1 MGKVLLY
8 TRSRPP
14 QPPEA
19 AAQNARD
26 DEAHARCVSFV
37 RANARGEVEGLF
49 GPDSVSWA
57 MYREPATLFAGLSA
71 VMLQMAHP
79 AIAAGVSQHST
90 FAEDLRG
97 RAARTSAALYRLVF
111 GTLDDALDISR
122 GLHRMHSRVWGR
134 VDAADRGAYRAND
147 QTLLR
152 WVAATVTVAGE
163 QAFEALVRP
172 LTDAERD
179 RSYREMQLA
188 NAAVGV
194 APESLPGDRVAFDG
208 WYARELQSPALAVGP
223 TARNVAA
230 AIERSALF
238 FGPFDAL
245 LTAGFLPPAWREAYG
260 FRWGRARQAQFD
272 AALRGLRG
280 AVALSPAPYR
290 YVVAWHQAT
299 ARVARHRGA
308 STGRYTRA
316 LDALGRRWRLPTG
329 LGA

>member
-97 RAARTSAALYRLVF
+97 RAARTSAALYRLATPSEGCVRID
-111 GTLDDALDISR
+111 GID
-122 GLHRMHSRVWGR
+122 
-134 VDAADRGAYRAND
+134 
-147 QTLLR
+147 
-152 WVAATVTVAGE
+152 VAA
-163 QAFEALVRP
+163 LN
-172 LTDAERD
+172 LAELRH
-179 RSYREMQLA
+179 RINVFAEGTWFLLA
-188 NAAVGV
+188 NLIAISGIAIP
-194 APESLPGDRVAFDG
+194 ARRPEP
-208 WYARELQSPALAVGP
+208 
-223 TARNVAA
+223 
-230 AIERSALF
+230 
-238 FGPFDAL
+238 
-245 LTAGFLPPAWREAYG
+245 
-260 FRWGRARQAQFD
+260 
-272 AALRGLRG
+272 
-280 AVALSPAPYR
+280 
-290 YVVAWHQAT
+290 
-299 ARVARHRGA
+299 
-308 STGRYTRA
+308 
-316 LDALGRRWRLPTG
+316 
-329 LGA
+329 